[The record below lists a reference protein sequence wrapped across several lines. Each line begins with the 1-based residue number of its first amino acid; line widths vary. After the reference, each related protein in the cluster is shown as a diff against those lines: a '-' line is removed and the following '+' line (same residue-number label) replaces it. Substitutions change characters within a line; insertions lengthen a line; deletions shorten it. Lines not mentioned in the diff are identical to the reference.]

1 MNRYAAPLLAFLV
14 GVSLGTYAEAE
25 TFNWRFYSVSPPSHP
40 YAQVIIEGL
49 KEIDERTDG
58 QLKIEFVNFSETPYK
73 PGNALSLVRDGL
85 VETAEWTPTYTAS
98 TYPLAAAPE
107 LPFISPEHADAAA
120 FEAATN
126 AVWNTPAM
134 KAVAGKVLGEYN
146 ATSLARWYYE
156 PLNFWFVQDVTSLDD
171 FKGKKIRV
179 ASPEAAEMVSA
190 LGASPVQI
198 FPAEVFTALQ
208 RGTIDGVITGSGN
221 IKSFKWDEVLKS
233 MYRANMQ
240 LVSSSFVVS
249 NAAMEKLPPELQAV
263 LTDEMGKVQQKI
275 QDLMPEKDASQV
287 DALKAEGMTVTEPS
301 AEDYAGLRKLAEDN
315 VWPAWKAQ
323 AGDEADKVLE
333 EIGSAR
339 P

>member
-1 MNRYAAPLLAFLV
+1 
-14 GVSLGTYAEAE
+14 VSLAASAEAE
-25 TFNWRFYSVSPPSHP
+25 TFNWRFFSVSPASHP

-49 KEIDERTDG
+49 KQIDERTDG

-73 PGNALSLVRDGL
+73 PGDALSLVRDGL
-85 VETAEWTPTYTAS
+85 VETTEWTPTYTAS

-107 LPFISPEHADAAA
+107 LPFISPEHSDAAA
-120 FEAATN
+120 FEKATN
-126 AVWNTPAM
+126 AAWDTPVM
-134 KAVAGKVLGEYN
+134 KAEAGKVLDEYK
-146 ATSLARWYYE
+146 AAGLARWYYE
-156 PLNFWFVQDVTSLDD
+156 PLNFWFVQNVRGLDD

-240 LVSSSFVVS
+240 LVSSVFVVS
-249 NAAMEKLPPELQAV
+249 NAAMEKLPPDLQAV
-263 LTDEMGKVQQKI
+263 LTDEMSKVQQEI

-287 DALKAEGMTVTEPS
+287 EALKAEGLTVTEPT
-301 AEDYAGLRKLAEDN
+301 AEDYAGLRSLAEKN
-315 VWPAWKAQ
+315 VWTSWKAQ
-323 AGDEADKVLE
+323 AGEEADKVLE
-333 EIGSAR
+333 AIGSAR